1 MKKKFVFIL
10 ALAAAACACVVFA
23 ACNLFGKD
31 GGRKGV
37 APAEITLGEIT
48 DSSIAVIDCVYA
60 DEYAHYVQ
68 LSLDGN
74 VWTEKMHIG
83 EYAESY
89 VFENLEPNTEYTVYA
104 RTAENGDTKPSDAIT
119 KSATTLRTAASVI
132 PEGVDFTQEYGK
144 ITLTGF
150 TSAMEASFDNG
161 ATYGDSGEHTYTRKG
176 AYTVL
181 VRYKQT
187 DKAFAS
193 EPCRIDVHYI
203 DYYGG
208 LGTEA
213 KPYLI
218 KTFDELLKVKRSSVT
233 YYKLADDITF
243 PSEAVGSIALSGNL
257 DGNGKKLIFPTI
269 DTALNSGNESGL
281 FSSGTNST
289 IKNLTVENI
298 IYTLNKR
305 PQFGRVGL
313 LTDETK
319 SVVNCKVTGEMIINE
334 VEGSSY
340 DGLRLGGI
348 SGNLG
353 HLGKIENC
361 TADVTFTVQNGN
373 AAEKSYSFGGIA
385 GDTSTGYNEI
395 TGCSAKITMAMTAA
409 NSYYVSAGGIAG
421 EAATGTKISK
431 CSAQVQLSAL
441 GAKRAELGG
450 IAGSFNARTKI
461 NDCIAS
467 GEISASGDPS
477 YNNLVTGCAKCYVGG
492 IAAGSYIDDT
502 GSVQNCISS
511 VNLEVDGTDADVY
524 CAGIL
529 ARTEASDAESI
540 KDCLYTGTIVVNGGT
555 DKQNYLG
562 GIAGNI
568 DAKYTVENC
577 FVKLQAT
584 LIDCTASGITVV
596 DNNVWL
602 TAPWQK
608 EHLKLDETVWTIT
621 DGELPKLK

>member
-10 ALAAAACACVVFA
+10 ALAAASCACVISA

-37 APAEITLGEIT
+37 APVEIALGEIT
-48 DSSIAVIDCVYA
+48 DSSIEVIDCVYA
-60 DEYAHYVQ
+60 EDYAHYVQ

-74 VWTEKMHIG
+74 EWTEKMHIG
-83 EYAESY
+83 EYSDSY

-104 RTAENGDTKPSDAIT
+104 RTAENGDTKPSDAIQI
-119 KSATTLRTAASVI
+119 SATTLRAAASGI

-144 ITLTGF
+144 ITLTNF
-150 TSAMEASFDNG
+150 TSAMEASFNNG
-161 ATYGDSGEHTYTRKG
+161 ATYTDSGEHTYTRKG
-176 AYTVL
+176 AYKVL
-181 VRYKQT
+181 VRFKQT

-193 EPCRIDVHYI
+193 EPCSIDVHYI

-208 LGTEA
+208 LGTEE

-218 KTFDELLKVKRSSVT
+218 NTYDELLKVSRSTVT
-233 YYKLADDITF
+233 YYKLISDITF
-243 PSEAVGSIALSGNL
+243 PTAAVGSISLKGNL
-257 DGNGKKLIFPTI
+257 DGNGKKLISPKI
-269 DTALNSGNESGL
+269 DTALNGGNESGL

-319 SVVNCKVTGEMIINE
+319 SVVNCHVSGEMIINE
-334 VEGSSY
+334 VSSSS

-348 SGNLG
+348 AGNLG
-353 HLGKIENC
+353 VAGKIENC
-361 TADVTFTVQNGN
+361 TADVTFTVQNGK
-373 AAEKSYSFGGIA
+373 AAEKSYDFGGIA
-385 GDTSTGYNEI
+385 GNTSTGNNEI
-395 TGCSAKITMAMTAA
+395 TGCSAKITMSMTAE

-421 EAATGTKISK
+421 EAYTGTKINK

-441 GAKRAELGG
+441 GAKRAEMGG
-450 IAGSFNARTKI
+450 IAGSFNARTKM

-467 GEISASGDPS
+467 GQISASGDPT

-492 IAAGSYIDDT
+492 IAAGSYINDT
-502 GSVQNCISS
+502 GSVKNCISS
-511 VNLEVDGTDADVY
+511 VDLQVDGTDADVY
-524 CAGIL
+524 CAGII
-529 ARTEASDAESI
+529 ARTKATDPESI
-540 KDCLYTGTIVVNGGT
+540 ENCLYTGTITVNSGT

-562 GIAGNI
+562 GIAGNV
-568 DAKYTVENC
+568 DGGYTVENC
-577 FVKLQAT
+577 FVKSQST
-584 LIDCTASGITVV
+584 LIDCTASGISVV
-596 DNNVWL
+596 NNDEWL
-602 TAPWQK
+602 SASWQRAN
-608 EHLKLDETVWTIT
+608 LNLDETVWTIT
-621 DGELPKLK
+621 DGKLPELK